1 MNFVKEY
8 FWQHRKSAGC
18 FLLFCFIFGTAF
30 TLYHLPLEAVLYP
43 VLVCGV
49 LGLLFLCTDMKRAY
63 KKHCRLMRLQEL
75 SAEMLQDFPM
85 ADTIAEKDYQEVI
98 RKLCQEQRQLT
109 QTADLRYSD
118 MMDYYTLWVHQIK
131 TPIASMRLN
140 LQNEDSALSRM
151 LMEEL
156 QRIEQYVEMVLYY
169 LKLDGDSMDYVIR
182 EYDLDSMVRQA
193 VKKFAGQFIRRGI
206 RLDYQP
212 LCCRVIT
219 DEKWMTF
226 VIEQVLSNA
235 LKYTK
240 SGVISITLKEPCT
253 LCISDTG
260 IGIAPQDLP
269 RIFEKGYTGYNG
281 RTDKKA
287 SGIGLYLCRRICS
300 NLNHSI
306 TAQSV
311 PGQGTRIFLHMEQKR
326 LEEIL

>member
-1 MNFVKEY
+1 MSFIKEY
-8 FWQHRKSAGC
+8 FGQLKKGIGC
-18 FLLFCFIFGTAF
+18 FLLFCFIFGAAF
-30 TLYHLPLEAVLYP
+30 ALYHLPLGAVIYP
-43 VLVCGV
+43 ALVCGA
-49 LGLLFLCTDMKRAY
+49 LGFLFLGIDMK
-63 KKHCRLMRLQEL
+63 KKYENHRRLMLLMQL
-75 SAEMLQDFPM
+75 PASMLQDFPA
-85 ADTIAEKDYQEVI
+85 ADTIAEKDYQRLI
-98 RKLCQEQRQLT
+98 DGLCREQRSLT
-109 QTADLRYSD
+109 EKALLRYTD

-140 LQNEDSALSRM
+140 LQNEDSALSRI

-169 LKLDGDSMDYVIR
+169 LKLDGDSTDYVIR
-182 EYDLDSMVRQA
+182 ECDLDSMVKQA
-193 VKKFAGQFIRRGI
+193 VKKLAGQFIRRGI

-212 LCCRVIT
+212 LCRSVIT

-235 LKYTK
+235 LKYTRE
-240 SGVISITLKEPCT
+240 GAVSITLKEPCT
-253 LCISDTG
+253 LCIHDTG

-287 SGIGLYLCRRICS
+287 SGIGLYLCRRICN

-311 PGQGTRIFLHMEQKR
+311 PGQGTCIFLHMEQKR
-326 LEEIL
+326 TAEE